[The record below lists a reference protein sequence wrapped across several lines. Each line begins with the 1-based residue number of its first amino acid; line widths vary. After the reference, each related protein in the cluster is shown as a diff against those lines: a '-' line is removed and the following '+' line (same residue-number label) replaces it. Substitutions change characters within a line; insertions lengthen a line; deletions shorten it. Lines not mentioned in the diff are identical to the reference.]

1 MHIHVHSRFMYICTL
16 TYMHTWT
23 HMRTYMHTYTQ
34 LLSLLDEACRTL
46 SDASQSFSDP
56 VARAALLSL
65 KILESTLEREQEFFE
80 LLRRYNTKNIII
92 NPLHQLL
99 LGINPRTGKADHMV
113 TIAK

>member
-1 MHIHVHSRFMYICTL
+1 MHTHIHA
-16 TYMHTWT
+16 YMHPYAYIHIILNLCT
-23 HMRTYMHTYTQ
+23 HTQ

-80 LLRRYNTKNIII
+80 LLRRYNTKNVII

>member
-1 MHIHVHSRFMYICTL
+1 
-16 TYMHTWT
+16 MHTWT

-80 LLRRYNTKNIII
+80 LLRRYNTKNVII

>member
-1 MHIHVHSRFMYICTL
+1 
-16 TYMHTWT
+16 MHTCT
-23 HMRTYMHTYTQ
+23 HMHTYTYIHNLCMHTQ
-34 LLSLLDEACRTL
+34 LLSLLDEACRSL
-46 SDASQSFSDP
+46 SDASQLFSDP

-65 KILESTLEREQEFFE
+65 KILESTLEREQEFLE

-113 TIAK
+113 TISK